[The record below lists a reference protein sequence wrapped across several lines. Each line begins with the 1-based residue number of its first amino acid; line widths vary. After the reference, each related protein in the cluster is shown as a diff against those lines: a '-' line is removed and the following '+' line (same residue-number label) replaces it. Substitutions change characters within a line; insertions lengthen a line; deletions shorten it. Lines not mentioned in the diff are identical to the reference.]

1 MRDQLREAAMLMRKA
16 EDDDIDRAA
25 LLRMFPDWPNIKGTT
40 FVSKQQQDE
49 RSFIRNGTL
58 SKSA

>member
-1 MRDQLREAAMLMRKA
+1 MLMRKA